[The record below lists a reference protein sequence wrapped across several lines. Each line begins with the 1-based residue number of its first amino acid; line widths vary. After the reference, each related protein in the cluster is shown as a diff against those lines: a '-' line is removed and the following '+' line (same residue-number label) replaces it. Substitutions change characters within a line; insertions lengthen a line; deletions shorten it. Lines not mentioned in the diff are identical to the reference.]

1 MLIIVAMDYDE
12 ERRKI
17 LLAVADGTM
26 TPGDAAERLAVLEE
40 AKETDPAPRAGGSGT
55 GTGTGTAPDGEGGA
69 KRVIRTRVRRDFADD
84 DGGDE
89 PITALR
95 RIIVTGSLR
104 TVEITGDPSV
114 AEAAVDGPH
123 DAFRRGDALVIET
136 ENPDWSWDSWSDE
149 ARDGGFRFSR
159 GGGRNVVINMRRKLP
174 LPPVKVRMNP
184 TLALQ
189 VEIQAGSMTVRDVKG
204 PITAEVDAG
213 ALRIRNF
220 ASALTVEVNAGSF
233 TGNGVLK
240 DGASHIECNAGKV
253 DLVLDEG
260 SRVRVSGRAE
270 LGKIVM
276 PKAGTEGGV
285 VITQRNGDGGESGD
299 AELVIAVSLGAA
311 TVRRAHDAA

>member
-1 MLIIVAMDYDE
+1 MDYDE

-40 AKETDPAPRAGGSGT
+40 ARETDPGPRTRSSWSGSSDDAERSG
-55 GTGTGTAPDGEGGA
+55 
-69 KRVIRTRVRRDFADD
+69 KRVIRKRVRRDLADD
-84 DGGDE
+84 EGGADE
-89 PITALR
+89 PITELR
-95 RIIVTGSLR
+95 RIVVTGSLR
-104 TVEITGDPSV
+104 TVEVTGDPSV
-114 AEAAVDGPH
+114 NEAVAEGPH

-184 TLALQ
+184 TLALD

-213 ALRIRNF
+213 ALRVRNF
-220 ASALTVEVNAGSF
+220 AGPISIEVNAGTF
-233 TGNGVLK
+233 TGNGVIK
-240 DGASHIECNAGKV
+240 DGVSHIACNAGKV
-253 DLVLDEG
+253 DLVLEAG
-260 SRVRVSGRAE
+260 SSVHVTGKAE
-270 LGKIVM
+270 LGKIVL
-276 PKAGTEGGV
+276 PDSGTNAGV
-285 VITQRNGDGGESGD
+285 YVISGD
-299 AELVIAVSLGAA
+299 SHVGEGQAELDVHVSLGAA
-311 TVRRAHDAA
+311 TVRRANDAA

>member
-1 MLIIVAMDYDE
+1 MDYEE

-40 AKETDPAPRAGGSGT
+40 AKETDPAPRGGSWPGS
-55 GTGTGTAPDGEGGA
+55 GASDAA
-69 KRVIRTRVRRDFADD
+69 KRIIKKRVRRDFADD
-84 DGGDE
+84 EDFAGDE
-89 PITALR
+89 PITELR
-95 RIIVTGSLR
+95 RIVVNGSLR

-114 AEAAVDGPH
+114 NEAVADGPH
-123 DAFRRGDALVIET
+123 EAFRRGDALVIET

-149 ARDGGFRFSR
+149 AREGGFRFSR

-184 TLALQ
+184 TLALD

-220 ASALTVEVNAGSF
+220 AGPISIEVNAGSF
-233 TGNGVLK
+233 TGNGVMK
-240 DGASHIECNAGKV
+240 QGASHIECNAGKV

-260 SRVRVSGRAE
+260 TRVRVSGRAE

-276 PKAGTEGGV
+276 PRTGDEGGV
-285 VITQRNGDGGESGD
+285 VITKRTSEGGTPGE
-299 AELVIAVSLGAA
+299 AELVVGVSLGAA
-311 TVRRAHDAA
+311 TVRRAHDVA